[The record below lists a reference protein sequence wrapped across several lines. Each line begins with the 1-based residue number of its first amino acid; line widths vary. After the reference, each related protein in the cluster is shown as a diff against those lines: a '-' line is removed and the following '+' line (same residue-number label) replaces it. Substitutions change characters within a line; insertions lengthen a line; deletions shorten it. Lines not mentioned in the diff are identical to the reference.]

1 MNPTERDRL
10 LALFRHAA
18 ADGPAAG
25 PHVAEDEEL
34 LTAWQLGGM
43 SLAEDA
49 LFHEHLAGCAA
60 CRRYVAELAAAAPPP
75 AAEHATVVPAEPTP
89 AKFPWR
95 GVLGVVAALA
105 ACVLLVVGW
114 LGMPTTEAREVARAE
129 AEFNEGKPEAALVRL
144 LRIPPERLTAK
155 DKERR
160 MSLLE
165 QAAYQTIRGDLG
177 AGNFD
182 AAVSQY
188 TVVSAVDVH
197 SSRLDG
203 LRVLAE
209 HRLPLRPA
217 LTGQSGSL
225 LERGYLPDGSRSRT
239 PQPLVPNDTLRAAWD
254 ATVKA
259 NPTDPAVLVNAGEF
273 LLSQGDLSEAG
284 SLFLRAVSRDENNLA
299 GHLGLGLTAVA
310 REQFD
315 KALPHFRR
323 AVELAPEWPAV
334 WIDTAVCY
342 EGLKNPDAARSYW
355 EQALARTTDPKIRDS
370 IAKHLKK
377 G

>member
-43 SLAEDA
+43 SPAEDA
-49 LFHEHLAGCAA
+49 RFHEHLAGCAA
-60 CRRYVAELAAAAPPP
+60 CRRYVAALAAAPPP
-75 AAEHATVVPAEPTP
+75 AAEQTTATPAGPTP

-95 GVLGVVAALA
+95 RVLGVVAALA

-129 AEFNEGKPEAALVRL
+129 AEFNEGQAGAALARL

-155 DKERR
+155 ERERR
-160 MSLLE
+160 VSLLE
-165 QAAYQTIRGDLG
+165 QAAYRTMRGGLE

-182 AAVSQY
+182 AAASQH
-188 TVVSAVDVH
+188 TVVSAVGVH

-203 LRVLAE
+203 LKVLAD

-225 LERGYLPDGSRSRT
+225 LERGYQPDGSRPKT

-254 ATVKA
+254 AAVKA
-259 NPTDPAVLVNAGEF
+259 SPTDPAVLVNAGEF
-273 LLSQGDLSEAG
+273 LLSQEDLTEAE

-310 REQFD
+310 RGQFD
-315 KALPHFRR
+315 KARPHFLR
-323 AVELAPEWPAV
+323 ALELAPDSAAV
-334 WIDTAVCY
+334 LIDIAVCY
-342 EGLKNPDAARSYW
+342 EGMNDADAARPYW
-355 EQALARTTDPKIRDS
+355 EQALAKTTDPEIRKS
-370 IAKHLKK
+370 IAEHLKK
-377 G
+377 R